1 MEVLVAVLFTFME
14 KNNMTKPIIRI
25 HNTETNE
32 VIDREM
38 TDAEFAQ
45 HEIDQAKYQADKAEA
60 EAKVAEAEAI
70 AIAKA
75 AAQAKLAALGLTVE
89 DLQALGL

>member
-1 MEVLVAVLFTFME
+1 
-14 KNNMTKPIIRI
+14 MTRPMKRI
-25 HNTETNE
+25 HNLETDE

-38 TDAEFAQ
+38 TTAEFAHYQ
-45 HEIDQAKYQADKAEA
+45 AGQEVEAQRQAEIDAQAT
-60 EAKVAEAEAI
+60 AKL
-70 AIAKA
+70 

>member
-1 MEVLVAVLFTFME
+1 MS
-14 KNNMTKPIIRI
+14 KPIIRI
-25 HNTETNE
+25 HNVETDE

-45 HEIDQAKYQADKAEA
+45 YEADQAEA
-60 EAKVAEAEAI
+60 EAKAAEAEAK
-70 AIAKA
+70 AEAKA